1 MPLRNPNSGSPI
13 FKEGDKIFIIET
25 DLFDIFTENFIRRLK
40 RLLISLNKY
49 PESAGVR
56 VVLYIPMF
64 FNIRENSF
72 KEDDDSVAEKNKCIQ
87 LFNDDDQYLLFID
100 LKIEEDEEVTLDNF
114 VQRVT
119 ELIKEVVYVN

>member
-87 LFNDDDQYLLFID
+87 IFNDDDQYLLFID

>member
-1 MPLRNPNSGSPI
+1 MPSRNPNSGSPI

>member
-1 MPLRNPNSGSPI
+1 MPSRNHNSGSPI

-87 LFNDDDQYLLFID
+87 IFNDDDQYLLFID

>member
-1 MPLRNPNSGSPI
+1 MPMRGFASSSSI
-13 FKEGDKIFIIET
+13 FKEGDKIFVIKT
-25 DLFDIFTENFIRRLK
+25 DLIDIFSEDFIRRLK

-87 LFNDDDQYLLFID
+87 LFNDDDQDLLFID
-100 LKIEEDEEVTLDNF
+100 LKIEKDEEVTLDNF